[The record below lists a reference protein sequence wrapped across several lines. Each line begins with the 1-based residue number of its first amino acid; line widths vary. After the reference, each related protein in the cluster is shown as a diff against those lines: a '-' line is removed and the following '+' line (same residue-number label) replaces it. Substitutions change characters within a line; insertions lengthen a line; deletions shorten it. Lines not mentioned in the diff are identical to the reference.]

1 MKTRRALATTFASL
15 LIVLLV
21 MLAPPAQPALAYG
34 ALINAVRKASNEML
48 QDSSSWAGRAWR
60 SLSGEASQEIMVRA
74 TTRYVAPRVE
84 SISELLKD
92 SPRLQTPADQDEYA
106 RLKVPRGVDLRYL
119 ANPVTDQ
126 GAEGTCTAFALAGA
140 MEIAIAARY
149 SRVVKLSERHIWSF
163 YRRPQ
168 MRQALHALTGKWIA
182 TNDIW
187 PYNRRGPYRAYTSRA
202 AAFPSTPTWIPLKDA
217 QSAIKALAQNKPLFF
232 GTDVTRSFDREFGT
246 GSHNDGVIPFPP
258 SAEHSTGG
266 HAMTIV
272 GYQIDRRFAGGGY
285 FILRNS
291 WGRAW
296 GAQGYGYLPF
306 AWCKRYECSA
316 YVLDD
321 VTWDDTGRTIN
332 VVTGEGA
339 S

>member
-1 MKTRRALATTFASL
+1 MKIRRARTITIASL
-15 LIVLLV
+15 LFLPAAT
-21 MLAPPAQPALAYG
+21 LAPPAQPALAYG
-34 ALINAVRKASNEML
+34 ALIHALTKATTELLEHSN
-48 QDSSSWAGRAWR
+48 SWAGRAWR
-60 SLSGEASQEIMVRA
+60 SLSSETTQEIIVRA
-74 TTRYVAPRVE
+74 TTRYAAPRVE
-84 SISELLKD
+84 SITELLKD
-92 SPRLQTPADQDEYA
+92 SPRLQTPANQDEYD

-149 SRVVKLSERHIWSF
+149 SRTVKLSERHIWSF

-168 MRQALHALTGKWIA
+168 MRQALHALTGQWIA
-182 TNDIW
+182 TDDIW
-187 PYNRRGPYRAYTSRA
+187 PYNRRSPHRAYTSRA
-202 AAFPSTPTWIPLKDA
+202 ASIQSKPTWIPLRDSL
-217 QSAIKALAQNKPLFF
+217 SAVKALAQNKPLFF

-246 GSHNDGVIPFPP
+246 GSLNDGVIPFPP
-258 SAEHSTGG
+258 FAEPSSGG
-266 HAMTIV
+266 HAMAIV
-272 GYQIDRRFAGGGY
+272 GYQIDKRFAGGGY

-296 GAQGYGYLPF
+296 GANGYGYLPF

-316 YVLDD
+316 YALED
-321 VTWDDTGRTIN
+321 VTWDDTGRFIN
-332 VVTGEGA
+332 VETGEGA